1 MALTQI
7 FPITA
12 ISGPVGGNDAATKR
26 WPAGAE
32 AIRFQLDDA
41 QFTDP
46 AKSIQ
51 IRMELSWNN
60 KATWPNEDRQLW
72 FGGAKARDGSPP
84 SVTLGPF
91 KQGDVI
97 MNPTHVR
104 FSAQPGP
111 GSPTP
116 VNVGLKAEITEE

>member
-12 ISGPVGGNDAATKR
+12 ISGPVGGGAGATKR

-32 AIRFQLDDA
+32 AIRFELDNA
-41 QFTDP
+41 QFTNP
-46 AKSIQ
+46 AQSIE
-51 IRMELSWNN
+51 IRMQCSFNN
-60 KATWPNEDRQLW
+60 KSTWPYEDRQTW
-72 FGGAKARDGSPP
+72 FGNPAPRSAP

-91 KQGDVI
+91 KVGNAIV
-97 MNPTHVR
+97 NPTHVR
-104 FSAQPGP
+104 FSAQPGQ
-111 GSPTP
+111 GSPVP